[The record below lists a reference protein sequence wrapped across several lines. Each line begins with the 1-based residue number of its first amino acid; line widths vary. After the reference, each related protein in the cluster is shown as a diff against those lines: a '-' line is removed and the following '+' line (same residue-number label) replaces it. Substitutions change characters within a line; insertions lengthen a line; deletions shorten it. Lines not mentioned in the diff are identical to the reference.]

1 MKTVVKKKQNL
12 LEFVK
17 EWLNQSSNK
26 ARFAVSHE
34 WILLDGQPCTD
45 FNFVLQ
51 EGMVLEYQ
59 KKEFTYAASKSPFPL
74 LYDDDYLLAVNKP
87 AGLLT
92 YGKKGE
98 PGTSVYKLMKNFVK
112 PRNKRDG
119 ELYVIHRL
127 DKEVSGVL
135 LFAKKHSAQD
145 YLKENW
151 FRTRKMYFALVE
163 GHLKQEKG
171 TIKSWI
177 DEEPLKVRSVEEG
190 KGSLAITH
198 FNVIKEVGEY
208 TLLNVEIETGR
219 KNQIRVHLS
228 EMGFP
233 IVGDRK
239 YGADDKFR
247 RQIRLQSYFL
257 SFPHPELNK
266 DIEIKI
272 PMRSNF
278 LKVSA
283 SNEVY

>member
-1 MKTVVKKKQNL
+1 M
-12 LEFVK
+12 
-17 EWLNQSSNK
+17 
-26 ARFAVSHE
+26 
-34 WILLDGQPCTD
+34 
-45 FNFVLQ
+45 
-51 EGMVLEYQ
+51 
-59 KKEFTYAASKSPFPL
+59 
-74 LYDDDYLLAVNKP
+74 
-87 AGLLT
+87 
-92 YGKKGE
+92 
-98 PGTSVYKLMKNFVK
+98 
-112 PRNKRDG
+112 
-119 ELYVIHRL
+119 
-127 DKEVSGVL
+127 
-135 LFAKKHSAQD
+135 LF
-145 YLKENW
+145 
-151 FRTRKMYFALVE
+151 
-163 GHLKQEKG
+163 
-171 TIKSWI
+171 
-177 DEEPLKVRSVEEG
+177 RS
-190 KGSLAITH
+190 TH